1 MATILVV
8 RDVLGPSGEHLTQQ
22 GHFIDD
28 SDLDEWTAAG
38 WRLPLGAPDAPIPTS
53 YVVNLGGVGSAIV
66 LPSAAFS
73 ALPVKDATTLYLTY

>member
-38 WRLPLGAPDAPIPTS
+38 WRLPLGAPEIPIPVS
-53 YVVNLGGVGSAIV
+53 YVQNLGGMANGLV
-66 LPSAAFS
+66 LSTAAFV
-73 ALPVKDATTLYLTY
+73 ALPVKDNTTLYFTY